1 MRAET
6 PRTLWLIATAV
17 AWIGC
22 GGAIDAPPQ
31 QNDPGADGGPD
42 YPQCHELEARARK
55 IWGPEIR
62 GELDFSVR
70 IYQGEILAAEA
81 ELAVNRLD
89 EFTSAWIEASEG
101 ACRSAAEAGEPE
113 GGAHRALSECLD
125 RALETQRAVIGAMK
139 TGGKIAIA
147 QAQTLPEAIRRCSG
161 EQVGPGATTD
171 MRDNPFGGNP

>member
-1 MRAET
+1 MA
-6 PRTLWLIATAV
+6 LAAIAAL
-17 AWIGC
+17 GC
-22 GGAIDAPPQ
+22 GGAGQGAEPAAKTVAPEPAAALAPAPA
-31 QNDPGADGGPD
+31 PGCAGI
-42 YPQCHELEARARK
+42 EARAREVWSPK
-55 IWGPEIR
+55 IR

>member
-1 MRAET
+1 MRAKT

-70 IYQGEILAAEA
+70 IFEGEILASDA

-89 EFTSAWIEASEG
+89 EFTEAWVKLAVG
-101 ACRSAAEAGEPE
+101 ACESHAAAGTLE
-113 GGAHRALSECLD
+113 GEEYTSLLRCLAQ
-125 RALETQRAVIGAMK
+125 ALETQRAIIDAMR
-139 TGGKIAIA
+139 TGGKAAIA
-147 QAQTLPEAIRRCSG
+147 QAQTLPEAVRVCSG
-161 EQVGPGATTD
+161 EASAEGVTVD
-171 MRDNPFGGNP
+171 MRDNPFGGRR